1 MHMELALPH
10 TTFLILLLQ
19 INMNKTKNK
28 SNHSFG
34 PLSRSTNPM
43 HAFDLSISHKR
54 YVHAFC
60 TLRTDLSSIPS
71 VHKHLIILSTAS
83 AWTESS
89 VDKLGIW
96 SGSPHI
102 PCSTCGHTQMPSP
115 WHWSGRLGTLDPL
128 LVTVGRR
135 QRWRRRCLPSSA
147 MAASPPPTAAA
158 AEQA

>member
-10 TTFLILLLQ
+10 TTLLILLLQ

-102 PCSTCGHTQMPSP
+102 PCSTVVFTKKENPIKQMFF
-115 WHWSGRLGTLDPL
+115 LYNFAC
-128 LVTVGRR
+128 
-135 QRWRRRCLPSSA
+135 QK
-147 MAASPPPTAAA
+147 
-158 AEQA
+158 

>member
-10 TTFLILLLQ
+10 TTLLILLLQ
-19 INMNKTKNK
+19 INMNKTKNI
-28 SNHSFG
+28 SNHLFG
-34 PLSRSTNPM
+34 PLSLSTNPM

-102 PCSTCGHTQMPSP
+102 PCSTVVFTKRENPIKQMFFSLQNLHVRNNPIKQMFLHISI
-115 WHWSGRLGTLDPL
+115 DFII
-128 LVTVGRR
+128 
-135 QRWRRRCLPSSA
+135 C
-147 MAASPPPTAAA
+147 
-158 AEQA
+158 